1 MYLKILSYI
10 KLLFEL
16 VKEIYA
22 KKYII
27 YELAKRDFELKYKG
41 SYFGFFWTLLQP
53 ALFVLII
60 WFVLT
65 VGFNFQK
72 IENTSQTYWL
82 IAGIIPWLFFSEV
95 FVSVT
100 TVIRQYWFLIKRP
113 DFSLGILPIVKILS
127 ELIVHSVFLIIA
139 IIVGFFFNTYSGFF
153 LVQIFYYIFGMSFL
167 LIGLGW
173 LSSSTSML
181 VRDVNNIVSILV
193 QFGFWVTPVFWSIS
207 MVPTRYQ
214 WIIKLNPLYYI
225 VTGYRDTLIFKI
237 PFWEHINETIYF
249 WGFVVATLVI
259 GAVIFRRLR
268 PHFAEVI

>member
-1 MYLKILSYI
+1 MYLKIFSYI

-16 VKEIYA
+16 FKEIYA

-27 YELAKRDFELKYKG
+27 YELAKRDFKLKYKG
-41 SYFGFFWTLLQP
+41 SYLGFFWTLLQP

-173 LSSSTSML
+173 LSSSTSMF